1 MDRRTDWQTDQ
12 RTLKS
17 CFLHGVVLMKMGQI
31 KKNLV
36 TGCWLWSSKFDET
49 KKSKA
54 SRTKVQSDLARISY
68 GKQCSVYVS
77 DPVRNRR
84 TMSVHGPSHS
94 NGSQFKVISISF
106 FFRKMLYL
114 SFCLSAMLS
123 LHPYI
128 PMTIFLSVWRSVRPS
143 VRLSV
148 HLSLR
153 PSIHPSIP
161 QSVQVKT
168 DSFAPKSL
176 CPPVLLSNC
185 QSVLLS
191 FCPPACPS
199 VSLSVCL
206 SVHLSIHPSVILS
219 IQVKTNG
226 SRS

>member
-1 MDRRTDWQTDQ
+1 
-12 RTLKS
+12 
-17 CFLHGVVLMKMGQI
+17 MGLI

-84 TMSVHGPSHS
+84 TMSVRGPSHS

-123 LHPYI
+123 LRPYI
-128 PMTIFLSVWRSVRPS
+128 PMTMF
-143 VRLSV
+143 LSV
-148 HLSLR
+148 HLSDG
-153 PSIHPSIP
+153 PSVHL
-161 QSVQVKT
+161 SV
-168 DSFAPKSL
+168 
-176 CPPVLLSNC
+176 
-185 QSVLLS
+185 
-191 FCPPACPS
+191 CPS
-199 VSLSVCL
+199 VSP
-206 SVHLSIHPSVILS
+206 SVHLSVCPSFRPSVFPSVRPSPVQFKKFTPRRISFLIGTCCIS
-219 IQVKTNG
+219 CKHIFNMKRV
-226 SRS
+226 SF

>member
-1 MDRRTDWQTDQ
+1 MDQLTDWWTDQQTD
-12 RTLKS
+12 KS

-84 TMSVHGPSHS
+84 TMSVRGPSHS

-106 FFRKMLYL
+106 FSGRCCIYHSVCLPCCPSVHTSLWPCFSL
-114 SFCLSAMLS
+114 SICLTV
-123 LHPYI
+123 HPSI
-128 PMTIFLSVWRSVRPS
+128 CPS

-148 HLSLR
+148 R
-153 PSIHPSIP
+153 PSVCP
-161 QSVQVKT
+161 QAVRH
-168 DSFAPKSL
+168 SFD
-176 CPPVLLSNC
+176 
-185 QSVLLS
+185 
-191 FCPPACPS
+191 
-199 VSLSVCL
+199 
-206 SVHLSIHPSVILS
+206 HTTLSIHI
-219 IQVKTNG
+219 
-226 SRS
+226 